1 MDFKNY
7 IFNDAPSPIM
17 GTILRGGMDD
27 GKGSWYTG
35 KGKGKGAHGR
45 RPVPLGPR
53 SQMPPTVPPRP
64 KLMPTTIRHGGAWM
78 QCLLWVPF
86 QPGASPQMPPL
97 FSCAG
102 APPPPPPPNT
112 SGSTTPMPTGGVEA
126 TVPEATPAALDETG
140 PLEGP
145 TDEEANVEEDC
156 GSQTCV
162 FEFFFFDFVCY
173 SMLFICFAHLQCSR
187 MPAALQI
194 LALLMSCQKKKK
206 QGMWNPP
213 ALGL

>member
-27 GKGSWYTG
+27 GKGSWYMV

-53 SQMPPTVPPRP
+53 PQMPPTVPPRP

-78 QCLLWVPF
+78 QCLLWVPV
-86 QPGASPQMPPL
+86 QPGASPQLPPL

-112 SGSTTPMPTGGVEA
+112 SGLPRTPVARQPRCRLV
-126 TVPEATPAALDETG
+126 VWKQQ
-140 PLEGP
+140 
-145 TDEEANVEEDC
+145 
-156 GSQTCV
+156 SQKLLLLPWTK
-162 FEFFFFDFVCY
+162 
-173 SMLFICFAHLQCSR
+173 
-187 MPAALQI
+187 
-194 LALLMSCQKKKK
+194 LALWKVQPMRRP
-206 QGMWNPP
+206 MWKRTVVPKP
-213 ALGL
+213 VFLSSFF

>member
-27 GKGSWYTG
+27 GKGSWYMV
-35 KGKGKGAHGR
+35 KGKGKGAHVR

-53 SQMPPTVPPRP
+53 PQMPPTVPPRP

-78 QCLLWVPF
+78 QCFLWVPF

-162 FEFFFFDFVCY
+162 FEFFFFLILFV
-173 SMLFICFAHLQCSR
+173 IQCCSFVSHTCNVAGCRQPSR
-187 MPAALQI
+187 
-194 LALLMSCQKKKK
+194 SWHC
-206 QGMWNPP
+206 
-213 ALGL
+213 